1 MTAQVEATET
11 GTVSGIEN
19 HGTIV
24 LVNVRADNGRMVS
37 IPFDH
42 SPFRWML
49 DGEQCSPA
57 DLIGRNIAHDGEFLI
72 FLDSPK

>member
-11 GTVSGIEN
+11 GTVSVIEN

-37 IPFDH
+37 IPFD
-42 SPFRWML
+42 
-49 DGEQCSPA
+49 
-57 DLIGRNIAHDGEFLI
+57 
-72 FLDSPK
+72 

>member
-11 GTVSGIEN
+11 GTISGVEN

-24 LVNVRADNGRMVS
+24 LVKVRAVNGRMVS

-57 DLIGRNIAHDGEFLI
+57 DLIGRKVAYDGEFLI